1 MSFLLALHILCENFH
16 VSYVEDSQNE
26 LEEKSFQSQGLK
38 LFSDEWIPTS
48 RRKKGKFRG
57 VFSPYYLDTLTIL
70 TKSLRQLFFQL
81 FRHHT

>member
-1 MSFLLALHILCENFH
+1 MVFYKFSVIRPMLFLLALHILCENFH

-38 LFSDEWIPTS
+38 PFSDEWIPTS

-57 VFSPYYLDTLTIL
+57 VFFPIL
-70 TKSLRQLFFQL
+70 SRYTDDIDQIP
-81 FRHHT
+81 